1 MEREDPSKKK
11 TQSTKTQILETLRDS
26 QHTFFYWCILQL
38 SPVCV
43 LYVGSSVGNVNQLVS
58 PVWFCRVMKWLGELE
73 DISVTPLLDVVF
85 LQLYSVG
92 FLCELS
98 PQKPRCY

>member
-1 MEREDPSKKK
+1 M
-11 TQSTKTQILETLRDS
+11 
-26 QHTFFYWCILQL
+26 
-38 SPVCV
+38 
-43 LYVGSSVGNVNQLVS
+43 
-58 PVWFCRVMKWLGELE
+58 WFCRVMKWLGELE

-98 PQKPRCY
+98 PQKPRCYYELMAMR